1 MDAQTI
7 VNIEDFKKEVAG
19 SLNKY
24 IDKVPAIVISDFLGK
39 LGSQFAEYARQQ
51 YEQAQ
56 KLLAESEGKENGRE
70 KSNRADSE

>member
-39 LGSQFAEYARQQ
+39 LSSQFAEYARQQ
-51 YEQAQ
+51 YDEAQ
-56 KLLAESEGKENGRE
+56 KLISESEGKEDGRE
-70 KSNRADSE
+70 KGN

>member
-7 VNIEDFKKEVAG
+7 VNIEDFKKEVAE

-39 LGSQFAEYARQQ
+39 LGSQFGELARQQ
-51 YEQAQ
+51 YEEAQ
-56 KLLAESEGKENGRE
+56 KMILESEGKEDGRKE
-70 KSNRADSE
+70 GNTTGCK